1 MSHLFPQH
9 SPHRAFPQG
18 ALKQVEHKVCKRFW
32 FSWFFFS
39 FFFFLKGVSTSVRG
53 GETAVNTHTIP
64 FQSRKASLLFAPS
77 LLLFQWGPDSLPH
90 TAPLALCLSH
100 GNCWEPKTE
109 CSARHPL
116 HAELCRIV
124 MAVYSAKFIRHRWI
138 VKNQFHPINSNFVM
152 YVMPY
157 FTVNNSGPPVL
168 KFEGLLL
175 CNN

>member
-18 ALKQVEHKVCKRFW
+18 ALKQVEHKVCKLFW
-32 FSWFFFS
+32 FSC
-39 FFFFLKGVSTSVRG
+39 FFFFFKRVSLLLSEGVRQPSIHIQYHFNIER
-53 GETAVNTHTIP
+53 
-64 FQSRKASLLFAPS
+64 LLFAPS
-77 LLLFQWGPDSLPH
+77 LSLLFQWGPDSLPH

-109 CSARHPL
+109 CSVRHPL

-138 VKNQFHPINSNFVM
+138 VKNQFHPV
-152 YVMPY
+152 V
-157 FTVNNSGPPVL
+157 
-168 KFEGLLL
+168 KDEGIQIMGEA
-175 CNN
+175 